1 MPRPRVSV
9 LLVDDQALIGE
20 AVRRMLATQPAID
33 FRYCSE
39 GSKAVEAARSFAPT
53 VILQDLVMPDANGLE
68 LLEAYRS
75 DDRLRDVP
83 VIVLSAKEEASTKA
97 EAFARGASDYLVK
110 LPDPVELLA
119 RIHHH
124 SAGFVAERERQR
136 AFAELSAMERQ
147 VRDKNRRLDEANRR
161 LEALNAD
168 LAEDVREGQDRL
180 ESIAATGAELSRIQ
194 DLDILLERILGE
206 AGRFADAAAGAILV
220 RRGDALLLEHR
231 LARGIATHE
240 PGADPISISMDGLAG
255 RASMTGDVVH
265 ATTPSAD
272 SARPGFVGDLAI
284 EGFTAVTI
292 GSALALPLRTATAE
306 VLGVLVLVD
315 SSRGFPAEDLRLLAH
330 FASLAT
336 VAMERASLTRSMI
349 LRMIGMAEL
358 RDPTETGTHVQRVA
372 GYSIAIFSEWARRH
386 SLDPAEAERQRDLLR
401 IAAMLHDV
409 GKVGIPDA
417 ILKKPGKLDDAEFAR
432 MQTHTVIGANL
443 FAGLR
448 TEFDAAARE
457 VALRHHERWDGGGYP
472 GPGDPA
478 VLAETPPD
486 APIRAGLAGEAIPL
500 FARIVGLADVFDA
513 LSSKRSYKESWPESK
528 VLDVIRSESGRHF
541 DPELVE
547 ILLDRI
553 DELRAV
559 RDRFGD

>member
-1 MPRPRVSV
+1 MPNSRVKV

-20 AVRRMLATQPAID
+20 AVRRLVATDPSID
-33 FRYCSE
+33 FRFCSE
-39 GSKAVEAARSFAPT
+39 GSKAIAAAHEFAPT
-53 VILQDLVMPDANGLE
+53 VVLQDLVMPDADGLE
-68 LLEAYRS
+68 LLEAYRR
-75 DDRLRDVP
+75 DERLRDVP

-119 RIHHH
+119 RIQHH

-161 LEALNAD
+161 LASLNAD
-168 LAEDVREGQDRL
+168 LAEDVRAGQDRL
-180 ESIAATGAELSRIQ
+180 EAIAATGAELSRIQ

-206 AGRFADAAAGAILV
+206 AGRFAEASAGAILV

-231 LARGIATHE
+231 LEAGAATHV
-240 PGADPISISMDGLAG
+240 PGAAPIAISLDGLAG
-255 RASMTGDVVH
+255 RAAMTGDVVH
-265 ATTPSAD
+265 ASMPTGESP
-272 SARPGFVGDLAI
+272 RCGGVGDLSV
-284 EGFTAVTI
+284 EGFAAAPI
-292 GSALALPLRTATAE
+292 RSALALPMRTATAE

-315 SSRGFPAEDLRLLAH
+315 AARGFPEEDRRLLAH

-386 SLDPAEAERQRDLLR
+386 GLDPSEAERRRDLLR

-417 ILKKPGKLDDAEFAR
+417 ILKKPGKLDEAEFAL

-443 FAGLR
+443 FTGLR

-457 VALRHHERWDGGGYP
+457 VALCHHERWDGGGYP
-472 GPGDPA
+472 GPGDPSA
-478 VLAETPPD
+478 LAGTPPES
-486 APIRAGLAGEAIPL
+486 PIRSGRRGEAIPL

-528 VLDVIRSESGRHF
+528 VLDVIRDESGRHF

-559 RDRFGD
+559 RDRFGE

>member
-1 MPRPRVSV
+1 MQPARAKV

-20 AVRRMLATQPAID
+20 AVRRMVATDPSIA
-33 FRYCSE
+33 FRFCSA
-39 GSKAVEAARSFAPT
+39 GSKAIDAAHEFAPT
-53 VILQDLVMPDANGLE
+53 VILQDLVMPDADGLA
-68 LLEAYRS
+68 LLEAYRR
-75 DDRLRDVP
+75 DERLRGVP

-119 RIHHH
+119 RLHHH
-124 SAGFVAERERQR
+124 SAGCVAERERQR
-136 AFAELSAMERQ
+136 AFAELASMERQ
-147 VRDKNRRLDEANRR
+147 VREKNRRLDEANRR
-161 LEALNAD
+161 LATLNAD
-168 LAEDVREGQDRL
+168 LAEDVRAGQYRL
-180 ESIAATGAELSRIQ
+180 HAIAATGAELSRIQ

-206 AGRFADAAAGAILV
+206 AGRFADASAGAILV
-220 RRGDALLLEHR
+220 RHGDTLSLEHR
-231 LARGIATHE
+231 LDQGVATHVVGVA
-240 PGADPISISMDGLAG
+240 PIAISIDGLAG
-255 RASMTGDVVH
+255 RAAMTGDLVH
-265 ATTPSAD
+265 AESGEPHGELGRIRGLVA
-272 SARPGFVGDLAI
+272 
-284 EGFTAVTI
+284 EGFETMRIA
-292 GSALALPLRTATAE
+292 SALALPMRTATAE
-306 VLGVLVLVD
+306 VLGVLVLVNAA
-315 SSRGFPAEDLRLLAH
+315 RGFPEDDRRLLAH

-358 RDPTETGTHVQRVA
+358 RDPTETGAHVQRVA
-372 GYSIAIFSEWARRH
+372 GYSIAIYSEWARRH
-386 SLDPAEAERQRDLLR
+386 GLDPAESERQRDLLR

-417 ILKKPGKLDDAEFAR
+417 ILKKPGKLDDAEYAR

-443 FAGLR
+443 FQGLR

-457 VALRHHERWDGGGYP
+457 VALCHHERWDGGGYP
-472 GPGDPA
+472 GPGDPEA
-478 VLAETPPD
+478 IAAAAPE
-486 APIRAGLAGEAIPL
+486 APIRVGRSGESIPL

-528 VLDVIRSESGRHF
+528 VLDVIGAESGRHF

-547 ILLDRI
+547 ILFDRI

-559 RDRFGD
+559 RDRFGE